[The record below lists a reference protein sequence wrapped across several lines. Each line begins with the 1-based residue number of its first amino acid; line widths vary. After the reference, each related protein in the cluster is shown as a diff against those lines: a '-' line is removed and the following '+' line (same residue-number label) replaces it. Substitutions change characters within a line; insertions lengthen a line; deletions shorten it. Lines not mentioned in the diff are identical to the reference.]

1 MRTFLRDEQGQSS
14 VEYILIM
21 AIVVLLVITFTRK
34 FLLPLSKKLGDALE
48 KKIEDNFLKKDA
60 MHQCASRSKTSAFGT
75 ST

>member
-60 MHQCASRSKTSAFGT
+60 MHRMRIPL
-75 ST
+75 